1 MMISSNAFRF
11 VLLLATVCNILT
23 SVTPA
28 ADLGDAGDYV
38 ILTKSGISTV
48 PDYVITRKIGV
59 SPIAATALTGFSLTL
74 DPGGQFSTSIQL
86 HSPPGGKVYAAN
98 YSPPTPAILSTA
110 VSNMETA
117 YTDAAGRL
125 NPDPERINL
134 GGGVLGGVFGGEAY
148 PLTPGVYTFG
158 SGVSI
163 EQHITFE
170 CTNKTDD
177 DQDPDVFIIQ
187 MTGNLIQAAS
197 TKVFLTEGALAE
209 NIFWQVAGFVEVGV
223 GAEMQGIILGFTSVV
238 FKTGSSLA
246 CDQPRPLA
254 DGLHPRSCNYH
265 RPLSECDKRKHGP
278 GNIIGKLNK
287 LVK

>member
-1 MMISSNAFRF
+1 MMFSSNAFRF
-11 VLLLATVCNILT
+11 VLLFAAACNTVT

-28 ADLGDAGDYV
+28 VDLGDAGDYV

-48 PDYVITRKIGV
+48 PNSVITGNIGV

-74 DPGGQFSTSIQL
+74 DSGGKFSTSTQL
-86 HSPPGGKVYAAN
+86 QSPPGKAYAAN
-98 YSPPTPAILSTA
+98 YSPPTPALLSTA

-125 NPDPERINL
+125 NPDPARINL
-134 GGGVLGGVFGGEAY
+134 GGGVLGGVFGGETH

-170 CTNKTDD
+170 GTNKDD

-187 MTGNLIQAAS
+187 MTGNLIQATN
-197 TKVFLTEGALAE
+197 TKVFLTGGALAE
-209 NIFWQVAGFVEVGV
+209 NIFWQVAGFVEVGI

-238 FKTGSSLA
+238 FKTGSSLVTGRILSQTA
-246 CDQPRPLA
+246 CTLDQATITAP
-254 DGLHPRSCNYH
+254 
-265 RPLSECDKRKHGP
+265 
-278 GNIIGKLNK
+278 
-287 LVK
+287 

>member
-11 VLLLATVCNILT
+11 VLLLAAVCNIVT

-28 ADLGDAGDYV
+28 VNLGDAGDYV

-48 PDYVITRKIGV
+48 PDSVITGNIGV

-74 DPGGQFSTSIQL
+74 DSGGQFSTSTQL
-86 HSPPGGKVYAAN
+86 HSPPGKAYAAN
-98 YSPPTPAILSTA
+98 YAPPTPAILSTA

-134 GGGVLGGVFGGEAY
+134 GGGVLGGVFGGVFDGEAY

-170 CTNKTDD
+170 GTNKTDD

-197 TKVFLTEGALAE
+197 TKVFLTEGTLAE
-209 NIFWQVAGFVEVGV
+209 NVFWQVAGFVEVGV

-238 FKTGSSLA
+238 FKTGSSLVTGRVLSQTA
-246 CDQPRPLA
+246 CTLDQATITAP
-254 DGLHPRSCNYH
+254 
-265 RPLSECDKRKHGP
+265 
-278 GNIIGKLNK
+278 
-287 LVK
+287 